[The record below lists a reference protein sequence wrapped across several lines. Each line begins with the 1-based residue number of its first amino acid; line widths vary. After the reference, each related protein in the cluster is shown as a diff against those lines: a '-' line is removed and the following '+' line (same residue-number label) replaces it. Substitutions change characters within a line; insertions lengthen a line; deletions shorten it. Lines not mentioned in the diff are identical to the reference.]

1 MTTPINKY
9 DLGDS
14 IRLRSVFTIDGSIA
28 DPTDVTLEVKR
39 PPGTVDNYATI
50 DLVKQSTG
58 IYYKDIT
65 LDDTGI
71 WYYRFYGTGTVIAA
85 DEDSFIVQRT
95 EF

>member
-14 IRLRSVFTIDGSIA
+14 IRLRSVFTINGNVA
-28 DPTDVTLEVKR
+28 DPTSIVLQVKR
-39 PPGTVDNYATI
+39 PPGDVDTYNTG
-50 DLVKQSTG
+50 DLQKESTG
-58 IYYKDIT
+58 TYYRDIT

-71 WYYRFYGTGTVIAA
+71 WYYNFYGTGTVIAA
-85 DEDSFIVQRT
+85 DEDSFLVKRS